1 MTSDIPIDYR
11 DRLDLADLV
20 SRIERQQEETRKFAA
35 EQHKLTA
42 EAKKFGRDPW
52 FVLAGAVVALLA
64 ARLPELLH
72 VLGVGG

>member
-1 MTSDIPIDYR
+1 MSDIPIDYR
-11 DRLDLADLV
+11 GRLDLADLV

-52 FVLAGAVVALLA
+52 FVLAGALLA
-64 ARLPELLH
+64 AAVARLD
-72 VLGVGG
+72 VIARILGWLP